1 VQCATIYAEKLK
13 EAHDSGV
20 QYENAAKA
28 FKNVNTKEALRCYNQ
43 AVDILVSSHDD
54 GQTNARARAVCNEF
68 CCQAWRQIDARDGRP
83 VVLERTETGS
93 IMAHPP
99 SSRADSLFV
108 DRSVMIT
115 VAPISLWA
123 PSPSLLSLSLS
134 DGEQQVRHGG
144 EDLEGDGHAAREGA
158 QRDGSHVVLPEG
170 SGLVR
175 ARDTRMMEGCRCW
188 GADGMTRRLFFAPL
202 ILNLAAVTV
211 LVNLCAR
218 YFAATRPTT
227 LLREFQLHAAF
238 ASIASM
244 LICADDARVTC
255 RVVFGTRR

>member
-1 VQCATIYAEKLK
+1 MLQSGSRHPRQFTRGRTGGCARVWDA
-13 EAHDSGV
+13 ADSTV
-20 QYENAAKA
+20 
-28 FKNVNTKEALRCYNQ
+28 VLPR
-43 AVDILVSSHDD
+43 
-54 GQTNARARAVCNEF
+54 
-68 CCQAWRQIDARDGRP
+68 QAWRQIDARDGRP
-83 VVLERTETGS
+83 VVLERTESGG
-93 IMAHPP
+93 IMARPR
-99 SSRADSLFV
+99 SSRADSHFV
-108 DRSVMIT
+108 DRSVLLT
-115 VAPISLWA
+115 VAFVDVVLPCSIAALI
-123 PSPSLLSLSLS
+123 LS